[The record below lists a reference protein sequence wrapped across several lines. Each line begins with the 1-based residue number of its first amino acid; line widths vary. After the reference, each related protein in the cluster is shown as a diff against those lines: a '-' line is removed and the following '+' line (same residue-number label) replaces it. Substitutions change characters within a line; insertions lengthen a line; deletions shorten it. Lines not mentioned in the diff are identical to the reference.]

1 MNSKN
6 FEEEVDSDDHDE
18 DEDMDVYRMRE
29 FTSGV
34 IREKQKQ
41 KVNKSAN
48 LQGPIAEEHE

>member
-1 MNSKN
+1 MTSKN

-41 KVNKSAN
+41 KVNKPMN
-48 LQGPIAEEHE
+48 LQGPIAEEY